1 MVTNKLQEQI
11 KQQEKNNN
19 LATENNISSLPT
31 KKKNQIF
38 IEGDSSIE
46 NITGTVI
53 LSDHTMQISSHPG
66 ATDVDMWDYIK
77 SELCHQPDV
86 TILQCRAN
94 DILNEINT
102 LKKLKKLFITTQVT
116 HIFALFC
123 HIFTLFNL
131 LGFFMCRSPFI
142 IDSLSFFFFRFSCF
156 ALCFWDVLQFLNLKT
171 KSKRL

>member
-1 MVTNKLQEQI
+1 M
-11 KQQEKNNN
+11 
-19 LATENNISSLPT
+19 PT

-46 NITGTVI
+46 NITGIVI
-53 LSDHTMQISSHPG
+53 SSDHTMQISSHPG

-102 LKKLKKLFITTQVT
+102 LKKLKKLFIEIEGYDTQEKPEVV
-116 HIFALFC
+116 
-123 HIFTLFNL
+123 LFNQK
-131 LGFFMCRSPFI
+131 I
-142 IDSLSFFFFRFSCF
+142 
-156 ALCFWDVLQFLNLKT
+156 
-171 KSKRL
+171 